1 MLDERQLS
9 PGESATLAGL
19 LLDGGS
25 DPLPQWQYE
34 RAEFG
39 AALAAR
45 TSIAGTAFDGR
56 HRRMMPLVDVT
67 RLLRVIDGRGVDGNF
82 CIALLAILVVLI
94 AVLWRFDRL
103 HYMYRSFEAWN
114 IFSDLLDGIG
124 GIVELF
130 GGESLE

>member
-1 MLDERQLS
+1 
-9 PGESATLAGL
+9 
-19 LLDGGS
+19 
-25 DPLPQWQYE
+25 
-34 RAEFG
+34 
-39 AALAAR
+39 
-45 TSIAGTAFDGR
+45 
-56 HRRMMPLVDVT
+56 MMPLVDVT